1 LLVPNKMDILKI
13 KEEKRQVTQ
22 QEAEDLAKKEGCIYV
37 GECSSLMNQNVNE
50 AMQALYEQIFFK

>member
-1 LLVPNKMDILKI
+1 MDILKI